1 MSNSFTVEMPLADVP
16 SPNLNQMKTRS
27 KIILFFTCSL
37 GLAVAAHGSDRWETL
52 EAIHWV
58 ENPHNSTRLGP
69 HGELGP
75 YQFRQ
80 STWRMYSRR
89 PFYEAI
95 NREYSDE
102 VAVKHY
108 EWLKQ
113 GLENAGI
120 EITPYNI
127 AMAWNAGLDAVIGKH
142 VPMTSHAYA
151 EQVTNLVEQV
161 KRNEL
166 AAVGQ

>member
-1 MSNSFTVEMPLADVP
+1 MITQPKFLLLVAC
-16 SPNLNQMKTRS
+16 
-27 KIILFFTCSL
+27 FF
-37 GLAVAAHGSDRWETL
+37 GLAVVAQAAGRWETL

-58 ENPHNSTRLGP
+58 ENPHNSTRLGA

-95 NREYSDE
+95 NRQYSDE

-108 EWLKQ
+108 EWLKEGLVHA
-113 GLENAGI
+113 GLEA
-120 EITPYNI
+120 TPYNI
-127 AMAWNAGLDAVIGKH
+127 AMAWNAGLDAVVGHH
-142 VPMTSHAYA
+142 VPSASRAYA
-151 EQVTNLVEQV
+151 EQVNNLVEEV

-166 AAVGQ
+166 ASTAP

>member
-1 MSNSFTVEMPLADVP
+1 
-16 SPNLNQMKTRS
+16 MKTQP
-27 KIILFFTCSL
+27 KFLLFFACFF
-37 GLAVAAHGSDRWETL
+37 GLAVVAQAAGRWETL

-58 ENPHNSTRLGP
+58 ENPHNSTRLGA

-95 NREYSDE
+95 NRQYSDE

-108 EWLKQ
+108 EGLKE
-113 GLENAGI
+113 GLAHAGLNA
-120 EITPYNI
+120 TPYNI
-127 AMAWNAGLDAVIGKH
+127 AMAWNAGLDAVIGHH
-142 VPMTSHAYA
+142 VPSASRAYA
-151 EQVTNLVEQV
+151 EQVNNLVEEV

-166 AAVGQ
+166 ASAAP

>member
-1 MSNSFTVEMPLADVP
+1 
-16 SPNLNQMKTRS
+16 MKTRP
-27 KIILFFTCSL
+27 KFLLVFACAV
-37 GLAVAAHGSDRWETL
+37 GLAVAARASDRWETL

-95 NREYSDE
+95 NRQYSDE

-108 EWLKQ
+108 EWIKE

-120 EITPYNI
+120 DATPYNI
-127 AMAWNAGLDAVIGKH
+127 AMAWNAGLDAVIGGRA
-142 VPMTSHAYA
+142 PSASHAYA
-151 EQVTNLVEQV
+151 DQVNNLVDQV

-166 AAVGQ
+166 ASSGQ

>member
-1 MSNSFTVEMPLADVP
+1 MKTCKFSRQFGVLWSNSFTAVP
-16 SPNLNQMKTRS
+16 IVPVIRRLIFNAMKTRLIS
-27 KIILFFTCSL
+27 LITFFCMPSLAIL
-37 GLAVAAHGSDRWETL
+37 AHAADRWETL

-95 NREYSDE
+95 NRQYSDE
-102 VAVKHY
+102 VAVRHY
-108 EWLKQ
+108 EWLRD
-113 GLENAGI
+113 GLVQARV
-120 EITPYNI
+120 TPMPYDI
-127 AMAWNAGLDAVIGKH
+127 ALAWNAGLDAVVGGR
-142 VPMTSHAYA
+142 VPSASRA
-151 EQVTNLVEQV
+151 
-161 KRNEL
+161 
-166 AAVGQ
+166 

>member
-1 MSNSFTVEMPLADVP
+1 
-16 SPNLNQMKTRS
+16 MKISS
-27 KIILFFTCSL
+27 KFILFFACAL
-37 GLAVAAHGSDRWETL
+37 GLAVGAQAADRWETL

-58 ENPHNSTRLGP
+58 ENPHNSTRLGS

-95 NREYSDE
+95 NRQYSDE
-102 VAVKHY
+102 VAIKHY
-108 EWLKQ
+108 EWLKV
-113 GLENAGI
+113 GLENSGREA
-120 EITPYNI
+120 TPYNI
-127 AMAWNAGLDAVIGKH
+127 AMAWNAGLDAVISNRI
-142 VPMTSHAYA
+142 PSSSRAYA
-151 EQVTNLVEQV
+151 EQVQNLVEAV

-166 AAVGQ
+166 ASTEP

>member
-1 MSNSFTVEMPLADVP
+1 
-16 SPNLNQMKTRS
+16 MKTQP
-27 KIILFFTCSL
+27 KFLLLFACFF
-37 GLAVAAHGSDRWETL
+37 GLAVVAQAAGRWETL

-58 ENPHNSTRLGP
+58 ENPHNSTRLGA

-95 NREYSDE
+95 NRQYSDE
-102 VAVKHY
+102 VAIKHY
-108 EWLKQ
+108 EWLKE
-113 GLENAGI
+113 GLARAGLDA
-120 EITPYNI
+120 TPYNI
-127 AMAWNAGLDAVIGKH
+127 AMAWNAGLDAVIGHH
-142 VPMTSHAYA
+142 VPSASRAYA
-151 EQVTNLVEQV
+151 EQVTNLVDEV

-166 AAVGQ
+166 ASTTP